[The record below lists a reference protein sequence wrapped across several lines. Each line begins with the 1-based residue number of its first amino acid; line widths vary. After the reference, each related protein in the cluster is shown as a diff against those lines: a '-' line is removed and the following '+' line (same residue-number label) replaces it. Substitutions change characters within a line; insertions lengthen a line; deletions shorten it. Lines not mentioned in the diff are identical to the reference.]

1 MKVLVALSA
10 VLALGAAQYSPV
22 GYPYYGYSPVS
33 YYAAG
38 AYNHYAPTVYSAA
51 PAATV
56 SSQYHAQDELGQ
68 FNYGYAGGP
77 SAKNEFR
84 RFDGATVGSYS
95 YIDANGKV
103 QTVSY
108 TADDVNGFQVK
119 ATNLPVAP
127 EANLQ
132 APEFNLEAPVFDGVA
147 PEPVQDTAEVAAAK
161 AEFRKKAAEEEA
173 AVAPAE
179 RRRRSAVLLPALAKA
194 TFKTA
199 TLDKVEADTPADTT
213 LLKVTEKEHETYV
226 PSVVSYAAP
235 AVHYTAPVVSYAV
248 PEVKKVEVKHVAS
261 PITYAASPLP
271 LAYGLHPYG
280 YGAPL
285 IYNVEAKEET
295 AAVEEA
301 AEEEP
306 AVVAAERRRRSAVL
320 LPALAKATFKTATL
334 DKVEADTPAD
344 TSLLKVTEKEHET
357 YVPSVVP
364 YAAPAVHY
372 TAPVV
377 SYAVP
382 AVKKVEV
389 KAAPITYAANAFAYA
404 APAITY
410 TTPVVKK
417 VEVKHVASPIT
428 YAASPLPLTY
438 GLHPYGYGAPLIYNV
453 EAKEESAAVEEA
465 AEEEPAVVAAER
477 RRRSAVLL
485 PALAKATFKTTT
497 LDKVEADTPADTTLL
512 EVTEKEHETYVPSVV
527 SYAAPAVHYTAPV
540 VRYAVPEVKKVEV
553 KTAPITYAASPL
565 PLTYGLHPY
574 SFGTPLIY
582 NVEAKAAEVEE
593 KAE

>member
-33 YYAAG
+33 YYAGG

-132 APEFNLEAPVFDGVA
+132 APVFNLEAPVFDGVA

-161 AEFRKKAAEEEA
+161 AEFRKKYAEAAAAEEEA

-194 TFKTA
+194 TFKTVS
-199 TLDKVEADTPADTT
+199 LDKVEADTPADTS

-248 PEVKKVEVKHVAS
+248 PE
-261 PITYAASPLP
+261 
-271 LAYGLHPYG
+271 
-280 YGAPL
+280 
-285 IYNVEAKEET
+285 
-295 AAVEEA
+295 
-301 AEEEP
+301 
-306 AVVAAERRRRSAVL
+306 
-320 LPALAKATFKTATL
+320 
-334 DKVEADTPAD
+334 
-344 TSLLKVTEKEHET
+344 
-357 YVPSVVP
+357 
-364 YAAPAVHY
+364 
-372 TAPVV
+372 
-377 SYAVP
+377 
-382 AVKKVEV
+382 VKKVEV

-428 YAASPLPLTY
+428 YAASPLPLAY

-453 EAKEESAAVEEA
+453 EAKEETAAVEET

-485 PALAKATFKTTT
+485 PALAKATFKTAT

-527 SYAAPAVHYTAPV
+527 SYVAPAVHYTAPV
-540 VRYAVPEVKKVEV
+540 VRYAVPEVKKVGV

>member
-1 MKVLVALSA
+1 MCHISDSKSHCPLCW
-10 VLALGAAQYSPV
+10 ALGAAQYSPV

-33 YYAAG
+33 YYAGG

-161 AEFRKKAAEEEA
+161 AEFRKKYAEA
-173 AVAPAE
+173 A
-179 RRRRSAVLLPALAKA
+179 A
-194 TFKTA
+194 TFKTVS
-199 TLDKVEADTPADTT
+199 LDKVKADTPADTT

-235 AVHYTAPVVSYAV
+235 AVHYTTPVVSYAV
-248 PEVKKVEVKHVAS
+248 PEVKKVE
-261 PITYAASPLP
+261 
-271 LAYGLHPYG
+271 
-280 YGAPL
+280 
-285 IYNVEAKEET
+285 
-295 AAVEEA
+295 
-301 AEEEP
+301 
-306 AVVAAERRRRSAVL
+306 
-320 LPALAKATFKTATL
+320 ATFKTATL

-382 AVKKVEV
+382 EVKKV
-389 KAAPITYAANAFAYA
+389 
-404 APAITY
+404 
-410 TTPVVKK
+410 
-417 VEVKHVASPIT
+417 
-428 YAASPLPLTY
+428 
-438 GLHPYGYGAPLIYNV
+438 
-453 EAKEESAAVEEA
+453 
-465 AEEEPAVVAAER
+465 
-477 RRRSAVLL
+477 
-485 PALAKATFKTTT
+485 
-497 LDKVEADTPADTTLL
+497 

>member
-33 YYAAG
+33 YYAGG

-161 AEFRKKAAEEEA
+161 AEFRKKYAEA
-173 AVAPAE
+173 AAA
-179 RRRRSAVLLPALAKA
+179 AAAAA

-235 AVHYTAPVVSYAV
+235 AVHYTTPVVSYAV

-306 AVVAAERRRRSAVL
+306 AV
-320 LPALAKATFKTATL
+320 ATFKTATL

-382 AVKKVEV
+382 EVKKVEV
-389 KAAPITYAANAFAYA
+389 KAVPITYAANAFAYA

-453 EAKEESAAVEEA
+453 EAKEETAAVEEA
-465 AEEEPAVVAAER
+465 AEEEPAV
-477 RRRSAVLL
+477 
-485 PALAKATFKTTT
+485 
-497 LDKVEADTPADTTLL
+497 
-512 EVTEKEHETYVPSVV
+512 VTEKEHETYVPSVV

>member
-22 GYPYYGYSPVS
+22 GYPYSGYSPVS

-38 AYNHYAPTVYSAA
+38 AYNHYAPTAYSAA
-51 PAATV
+51 PAAAV

-132 APEFNLEAPVFDGVA
+132 APVFNLETPVFDGVA

-161 AEFRKKAAEEEA
+161 AEFRKN
-173 AVAPAE
+173 
-179 RRRRSAVLLPALAKA
+179 AVLLPALAKA

-199 TLDKVEADTPADTT
+199 TLDKVEADTP
-213 LLKVTEKEHETYV
+213 
-226 PSVVSYAAP
+226 S
-235 AVHYTAPVVSYAV
+235 
-248 PEVKKVEVKHVAS
+248 
-261 PITYAASPLP
+261 
-271 LAYGLHPYG
+271 
-280 YGAPL
+280 
-285 IYNVEAKEET
+285 
-295 AAVEEA
+295 
-301 AEEEP
+301 
-306 AVVAAERRRRSAVL
+306 
-320 LPALAKATFKTATL
+320 
-334 DKVEADTPAD
+334 D

-372 TAPVV
+372 AAPVI

-382 AVKKVEV
+382 EVKKVEV

-417 VEVKHVASPIT
+417 VEVKHVASP
-428 YAASPLPLTY
+428 LPLTY
-438 GLHPYGYGAPLIYNV
+438 GLHPYGYGAPLIYDV
-453 EAKEESAAVEEA
+453 EAKEKNAAVEEA
-465 AEEEPAVVAAER
+465 AEEEPAV
-477 RRRSAVLL
+477 
-485 PALAKATFKTTT
+485 ATFKTTT

-512 EVTEKEHETYVPSVV
+512 EVTEKEHETYVPSAVA
-527 SYAAPAVHYTAPV
+527 YAAPAVYYTAPV
-540 VRYAVPEVKKVEV
+540 VP
-553 KTAPITYAASPL
+553 
-565 PLTYGLHPY
+565 
-574 SFGTPLIY
+574 FGRR
-582 NVEAKAAEVEE
+582 
-593 KAE
+593 

>member
-1 MKVLVALSA
+1 MKALVALSA

-22 GYPYYGYSPVS
+22 GYPYSGYSPVS

-38 AYNHYAPTVYSAA
+38 AYNHYAPTAYSVA
-51 PAATV
+51 PAAAV

-108 TADDVNGFQVK
+108 TADDVGGFQVK

-161 AEFRKKAAEEEA
+161 AEFREKYAEA
-173 AVAPAE
+173 A
-179 RRRRSAVLLPALAKA
+179 A

-199 TLDKVEADTPADTT
+199 TLDKVEADTPADTS

-226 PSVVSYAAP
+226 PSVVPYAAP

-285 IYNVEAKEET
+285 IYNVEAKEEN

-306 AVVAAERRRRSAVL
+306 AV
-320 LPALAKATFKTATL
+320 TA
-334 DKVEADTPAD
+334 
-344 TSLLKVTEKEHET
+344 
-357 YVPSVVP
+357 
-364 YAAPAVHY
+364 
-372 TAPVV
+372 
-377 SYAVP
+377 
-382 AVKKVEV
+382 
-389 KAAPITYAANAFAYA
+389 
-404 APAITY
+404 
-410 TTPVVKK
+410 
-417 VEVKHVASPIT
+417 
-428 YAASPLPLTY
+428 
-438 GLHPYGYGAPLIYNV
+438 
-453 EAKEESAAVEEA
+453 
-465 AEEEPAVVAAER
+465 
-477 RRRSAVLL
+477 
-485 PALAKATFKTTT
+485 T

-527 SYAAPAVHYTAPV
+527 SYAAHAVHYTAPV

-553 KTAPITYAASPL
+553 KAAPITYAASPL

-582 NVEAKAAEVEE
+582 NVEAKAAEVDE